1 MADVEKIAKI
11 GKDMGLETEALRVW
25 VETQLKDQ
33 DKRRASDLEHA
44 KLQKE
49 NFLLK
54 NDSIQRELELHRL
67 RVESPI
73 NTENLNDSVG
83 SASSTN
89 QRAKVKLPSLPI
101 FDDTKDKIEHWLTR
115 FERYFDANRFE
126 EDMKAVVLSAYLKGT
141 ALEVYNSIAPK
152 QAFLT
157 KPPSVRNSQQM
168 SKNDTDA
175 NSKIANVRIYV
186 EQAINRLK
194 WYRMLSCEMEM
205 TSVKSCDDMS

>member
-89 QRAKVKLPSLPI
+89 QRAKVKLPSLPVL
-101 FDDTKDKIEHWLTR
+101 DDTKDKIKHWLTR

-126 EDMKAVVLSAYLKGT
+126 EDMKAVVLSAYLRGT
-141 ALEVYNSIAPK
+141 ALEVYNR
-152 QAFLT
+152 L
-157 KPPSVRNSQQM
+157 SVGDSNNYDLLKSALLRKYEVTSE
-168 SKNDTDA
+168 SCRREFR
-175 NSKIANVRIYV
+175 RIS
-186 EQAINRLK
+186 LK
-194 WYRMLSCEMEM
+194 DGE
-205 TSVKSCDDMS
+205 